1 MTAIEIPPALYH
13 RLQRIAELTHRPVDE
28 LVLRTL
34 EAGVPPLPEDL
45 PEAMRADLL
54 ALEALDDEALW
65 QVAESQLDFNDSARQ
80 GALLEKNSAGTITPA
95 ERQALAD
102 LRYAAD
108 RLMLQ
113 KAYASVL
120 LKWRGHRLP
129 AIAEV
134 YDQL

>member
-1 MTAIEIPPALYH
+1 MTAVEIPPALYH
-13 RLQRIAELTHRPVDE
+13 RLQRIAELTHRPVNE

-45 PEAMRADLL
+45 PETMRADLEP
-54 ALEALDDEALW
+54 LEALDDDALW
-65 QVAESQLDFNDSARQ
+65 RVAQSRVSDNDSLRH
-80 GALLEKNSAGTITPA
+80 GDLLEKNSAGTIKPE
-95 ERQALAD
+95 ERRALAE
-102 LRYAAD
+102 LRQAAD

-129 AIAEV
+129 NIA
-134 YDQL
+134 DH